1 MSAEGRNATDGSAKA
16 SSGSITRRD
25 RSGAGA
31 GAATL
36 AALTSRAGAL
46 GATTRGVRG
55 GATRTRGL
63 AACGLRG
70 AGVATSACAL
80 GSAGA
85 CTLRRTAGGEV
96 RRPAAAP
103 ASRPDAGGGRRQ
115 LVNVH
120 HATGHVGNGRIDQ
133 KSVGAGDFARAPSRH
148 RDRDDGLIHR
158 TRHLQTHRRGAARQL
173 GQRRHPHPGLGNRCV
188 AKRHICRDAGRG
200 NICPL
205 VGLHIKDE
213 IDRSTKDDGPRLC
226 PSEMAAALPTTTQ
239 HPAPKITL
247 RNFTKISFFGVVIFA
262 HKCH

>member
-148 RDRDDGLIHR
+148 RDRDDGLSHR

-213 IDRSTKDDGPRLC
+213 IDRSTKDDGTP
-226 PSEMAAALPTTTQ
+226 ALPQRNGCGTAND
-239 HPAPKITL
+239 HPTPGPKNNVT
-247 RNFTKISFFGVVIFA
+247 
-262 HKCH
+262 